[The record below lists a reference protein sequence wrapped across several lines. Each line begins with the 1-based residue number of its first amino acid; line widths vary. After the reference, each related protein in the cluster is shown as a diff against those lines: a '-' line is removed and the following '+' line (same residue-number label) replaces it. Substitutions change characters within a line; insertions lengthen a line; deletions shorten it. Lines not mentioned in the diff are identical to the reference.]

1 MGRASTD
8 YLPRVLELASMVFA
22 SWDMSEAADAILSL
36 GEAIAGGGAE
46 GQPPEPAGMLLLEAD
61 NPEWAAAHG
70 MPADPPH
77 QEQTGIGVMAR
88 SLKEGVPLVAHL
100 PKADPG
106 LSAIAG
112 LNQCP
117 SVLCVPLVAPQI
129 EPQGLLLIGNA
140 RQVDIDDG
148 ATSLLGSL
156 GRHAAGIVHSMKV
169 YQALMT
175 EKQRLN
181 ELQEE
186 ARKRLAR
193 DLHDG
198 PTQTIASIAM
208 RANFASRQVPRDPD
222 LAVSEMEKIEVMARQ
237 TTREIRHMLFTLRPL
252 ILESQGLIPALWQLA
267 ERVEETANEL
277 VHVESVPDV
286 IEGVDKGTQAVLFY
300 IVEEAVNNAT
310 KHAAAQNI
318 WIRLRREETSLC
330 LTIQDDGVG
339 FNVGSV
345 DANYEQRGSL
355 GMVNM
360 RERAELAGG
369 VLSVTSAER
378 EGTTIELVMPLVE
391 ESSTGA
397 EAAALDDQ
405 AP

>member
-1 MGRASTD
+1 MGEGSAE
-8 YLPRVLELASMVFA
+8 YLPRVLELASAVFA
-22 SWDMSEAADAILSL
+22 SWDMPEAANAILNL
-36 GEAIAGGGAE
+36 GEAIVRGAAAGG
-46 GQPPEPAGMLLLEAD
+46 PPEPAAMLLLGTED
-61 NPEWAAAHG
+61 PEWAAAHG
-70 MPADPPH
+70 MPADDVR
-77 QEQTGIGVMAR
+77 QEQVEQGVMG
-88 SLKEGVPLVAHL
+88 KCIEEGVPMVAERPL
-100 PKADPG
+100 ADPG
-106 LSAIAG
+106 LSALAG
-112 LNQCP
+112 LSQCAT
-117 SVLCVPLVAPQI
+117 VVCVPLVAPQI
-129 EPQGLLLIGNA
+129 EPQGLLLVGSS
-140 RQVDIDDG
+140 RPIDLDEG
-148 ATSLLGSL
+148 GLSLLVSL
-156 GRHAAGIVHSMKV
+156 GRHAAGIVHSMRV

-175 EKQRLN
+175 EKERLN
-181 ELQEE
+181 DLQEE

-208 RANFASRQVPRDPD
+208 RANFAGRQVPRDPKM
-222 LAVSEMEKIEVMARQ
+222 AVSEMEKIEVMARQ

-277 VHVESVPDV
+277 VHVEAAPDV
-286 IEGVDKGTQAVLFY
+286 VEGVDKGTQAVLFY

-318 WIRLRREETSLC
+318 WIRLRRKEASLV

-369 VLSVTSAER
+369 VLGVTSAER
-378 EGTTIELVMPLVE
+378 EGTTIELVLPLME
-391 ESSTGA
+391 ESSAGSET
-397 EAAALDDQ
+397 AAPAD
-405 AP
+405 